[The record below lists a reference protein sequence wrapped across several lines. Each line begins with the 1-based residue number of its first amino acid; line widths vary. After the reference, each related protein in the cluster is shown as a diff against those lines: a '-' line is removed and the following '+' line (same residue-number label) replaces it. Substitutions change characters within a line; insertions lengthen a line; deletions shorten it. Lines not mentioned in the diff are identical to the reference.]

1 MCYCPLLFFKF
12 NILYYMDKACPNN
25 IIGEIELGT
34 KILSTGV
41 LRRHT
46 DTSFITVEALNAD
59 PDSFRSVT
67 VQLFDWSSGFPVTLP
82 LLDPATIS
90 IPPSQYRTFRSLQL
104 PASVSVYEVRIIHP
118 KDKDVVVSTFGL
130 SALDFDPQ
138 VGNFALQHDLT
149 RLSLK

>member
-1 MCYCPLLFFKF
+1 
-12 NILYYMDKACPNN
+12 MDKACPNN

-41 LRRHT
+41 LRRHS
-46 DTSFITVEALNAD
+46 DTSFVTVEAMNAD

-67 VQLFDWSSGFPVTLP
+67 VQIFDWSSGSPVILP
-82 LLDPATIS
+82 MMDPSTIL
-90 IPPSQYRTFRSLQL
+90 IPPSQYRTFRSLAL
-104 PASVSVYEVRIIHP
+104 PPTVFAYEVRIVHP

-138 VGNFALQHDLT
+138 TGNNAVQHDLA